1 MVCCNYSAELRREL
15 TEKFT
20 KQKDLQDTKSLF
32 MPLLKDG
39 NGDYTETEK
48 RQRDKNMTDML
59 KNVPV

>member
-1 MVCCNYSAELRREL
+1 MESLRRDI

-48 RQRDKNMTDML
+48 RDNNMTDML
-59 KNVPV
+59 KNVPM